1 MSLQWSSLF
10 GGLGLFLWGMHMLS
24 QGLRLAAGGRLET
37 VLARATGTRFR
48 GLLSGAV
55 TTAVVQSSSAV
66 TVATIGFVNASLL
79 TLGSAIWVLFGAN
92 LGTTATGWIVA
103 FAGLK
108 IDFSLLALPLIAAGA
123 AMKLA
128 GDKHRLS
135 AWGEALAGFGMLFYG
150 IVMMQSGFADV
161 SANWQIPQLDGT
173 AGIALQALAGVAMT
187 VVMQSSSA
195 SIAIALTAAQSGLID
210 ITGAAAVVIGANIG
224 TTVTA
229 VLASIGATANAK
241 RVAGAHVLFNLLTAI
256 AAFVVLPWLV
266 PAIVGALVWMGAGQ
280 APATTLAI
288 FNTVFN
294 TLGIVLIW
302 PLAGYMI
309 AWLQSRFKS
318 DVSAGAVPQYLDKTT
333 LLVPNLAIRALASEL
348 GRILALARESLRLT
362 LPQGSG
368 GEVGRGAAGGGGD
381 VGVGAEVGSEVGSE
395 VATASDLARKDKR
408 KAAPI
413 RNDLKRLLTASEDF
427 VDQMNRAEMDE
438 VTGERLASL
447 LRVRR
452 YLDNVV
458 DGEREVMLMPDALAT
473 LSGENHPD
481 LYNAYQHYV
490 HACQSLLGDGRD
502 AEIPTDSAD
511 TARTIENTDQT
522 TEQNASE
529 STSECT
535 YEHAYQALKRALLK
549 AGAAGGYR
557 LDYMEDALQRASAQR
572 RAVQQLL
579 KADHWL
585 RAAEDSLPESQ
596 S

>member
-10 GGLGLFLWGMHMLS
+10 GGLGLLLWGMHMLS
-24 QGLRLAAGGRLET
+24 QGLRLAAGAKLEA

-108 IDFSLLALPLIAAGA
+108 IDFSLLALPLMAAGA

-150 IVMMQSGFADV
+150 IVLMQSGFAEV
-161 SANWQIPQLDGT
+161 SANWQIPQLDGMG
-173 AGIALQALAGVAMT
+173 GIAFQALAGVAMT

-229 VLASIGATANAK
+229 ILASIGATANAK

-266 PAIVGALVWMGAGQ
+266 PAIVGALTWFGAGQ

-302 PLAGYMI
+302 PLAGYMT
-309 AWLQSRFKS
+309 AWLQSRFRS
-318 DVSAGAVPQYLDKTT
+318 DVSAGAVPQYVDKTT

-362 LPQGSG
+362 LPQGGDG
-368 GEVGRGAAGGGGD
+368 GVD
-381 VGVGAEVGSEVGSE
+381 FGVDTESESASE
-395 VATASDLARKDKR
+395 DKR
-408 KAAPI
+408 QAAPI

-458 DGEREVMLMPDALAT
+458 DGEREVMSMPDALAT

-481 LYNAYQHYV
+481 LYNAYQYYV
-490 HACQSLLGDGRD
+490 HACHSLLNDDRVAD
-502 AEIPTDSAD
+502 MPTDSAD
-511 TARTIENTDQT
+511 TTQAGENATI
-522 TEQNASE
+522 
-529 STSECT
+529 STAKSAHEWA
-535 YEHAYQALKRALLK
+535 YEHAYQTLKHSLLK
-549 AGAAGGYR
+549 AGAAGAYP
-557 LDYMEDALQRASAQR
+557 LDHMEGALQRTSAQR

-579 KADHWL
+579 KAKHWL
-585 RAAEDSLPESQ
+585 GAASDSQ
-596 S
+596 SQ

>member
-150 IVMMQSGFADV
+150 IVLMQSGFADV
-161 SANWQIPQLDGT
+161 SANWQIPQVDGM

-241 RVAGAHVLFNLLTAI
+241 RVAGAHVLFNLLTAV

-266 PAIVGALVWMGAGQ
+266 PAIVGALTWLGAGQ

-294 TLGIVLIW
+294 ILGIVLIW
-302 PLAGYMI
+302 PLAGYMT

-362 LPQGSG
+362 LPQVSG
-368 GEVGRGAAGGGGD
+368 GEVGGGAAGGGAAGGGGD
-381 VGVGAEVGSEVGSE
+381 VGFGAEVSSGVISE
-395 VATASDLARKDKR
+395 VASESDLAREDKR

-490 HACQSLLGDGRD
+490 HACQSLLGDGREAD
-502 AEIPTDSAD
+502 MPTDSAD
-511 TARTIENTDQT
+511 TART
-522 TEQNASE
+522 TENASE
-529 STSECT
+529 RTSEST

-557 LDYMEDALQRASAQR
+557 LDHMEDALQRASAQR

-579 KADHWL
+579 KAEHWL
-585 RAAEDSLPESQ
+585 RAAEDSLPVSQ

>member
-1 MSLQWSSLF
+1 
-10 GGLGLFLWGMHMLS
+10 
-24 QGLRLAAGGRLET
+24 
-37 VLARATGTRFR
+37 
-48 GLLSGAV
+48 
-55 TTAVVQSSSAV
+55 
-66 TVATIGFVNASLL
+66 VATIGFVNASLL

-108 IDFSLLALPLIAAGA
+108 IDFSMLALPLIAAGA

-150 IVMMQSGFADV
+150 IVLMQSGFADV
-161 SANWQIPQLDGT
+161 SANWQIPQVDGM

-266 PAIVGALVWMGAGQ
+266 PAIVGVLTWLGAGQ

-302 PLAGYMI
+302 PLAGYMTD
-309 AWLQSRFKS
+309 WLQSRFKS

-333 LLVPNLAIRALASEL
+333 LLVPNFAIRALASEL

-368 GEVGRGAAGGGGD
+368 GEVGRG
-381 VGVGAEVGSEVGSE
+381 GVDGEVGSEVD
-395 VATASDLARKDKR
+395 TASEAARKDKR

-413 RNDLKRLLTASEDF
+413 RNDLKRLLTASEDY

-458 DGEREVMLMPDALAT
+458 DGEREVMLTPDALAT
-473 LSGENHPD
+473 LSGENNPD
-481 LYNAYQHYV
+481 LYDAYQHYV
-490 HACQSLLGDGRD
+490 HACQSLLGDDRG
-502 AEIPTDSAD
+502 AEIPTASAD
-511 TARTIENTDQT
+511 AARTIENTDQT

-529 STSECT
+529 ST

-557 LDYMEDALQRASAQR
+557 LDHMEEALQRASAQR

-579 KADHWL
+579 KAEHWL
-585 RAAEDSLPESQ
+585 RAAEDSLPVSQ